1 MNDTGSRNV
10 IAIRFADD
18 DKTYR
23 ALAVLKKADA
33 EGLVDVHAAV
43 VAERGADGALEVMDG
58 TDNVT
63 AAGQTAG
70 SLIGALVGLLG
81 GPFTVLLGWGA
92 GALIGGTIDVH
103 RASGTDAALSELAR
117 TVAPGRNALIAEV
130 TETRESVIDTEVA
143 AGGGTVV
150 RRPAHEVLD
159 EFEATADAAGKA
171 QAAAAATLRTRKRA
185 ERREEFHERWET
197 ISSKMR
203 R

>member
-1 MNDTGSRNV
+1 MKDTRSRNV
-10 IAIRFADD
+10 IAIRFAED

-23 ALAVLKKADA
+23 ALARLKKADA

-43 VAERGADGALEVMDG
+43 VAERTADGALEVMDG

-63 AAGQTAG
+63 AAAATSG

-92 GALIGGTIDVH
+92 GALVGGAIDMH

-117 TVAPGRNALIAEV
+117 TVSPGRTALIAEV
-130 TETRESVIDTEVA
+130 TETRESVIDADVA

-159 EFEATADAAGKA
+159 EFEATADAAREA
-171 QAAAAATLRTRKRA
+171 QAAAAATLRTQKRT
-185 ERREEFHERWET
+185 EPHEEFHERWET
-197 ISSKMR
+197 ISNKMR
-203 R
+203 L